1 MRIVEPSVY
10 LLRQAHGELSHVAQC
25 ARICYGRKSGNDV
38 ATYVSLLKRN
48 HLSMLRHETY
58 YATVPVSRSNGII
71 YKVINTY
78 MENPYIK
85 YFTLDNKV
93 YIITNGNFLQD
104 IKKSNPVLLNLII
117 TYRISFDEA
126 ANIEYLWNHFIRY
139 TFIVN
144 TQISTSREL
153 NRVSPNNIAERSTRY
168 VYEDGSICR
177 PHWMSVEEADRY
189 NIDNVVLDEKTKLYI
204 ESCKKGFDD
213 YRTLIDNY
221 KMHRQDARGVLPLD
235 TLTKCAYTYSI
246 DEWRHIIDL
255 RYYNIT
261 GVAHPNARIIAGK
274 IRNILMNIGYN
285 FKESEDD
292 KL

>member
-10 LLRQAHGELSHVAQC
+10 LLRQAYDELSHVAQC
-25 ARICYGRKSGNDV
+25 ARICYGRESGNDV
-38 ATYVSLLKRN
+38 ATYASLLKRN

-58 YATVPVSRSNGII
+58 YAAVPVSHSNGII
-71 YKVINTY
+71 YKVINAY

-85 YFTLDNKV
+85 YFTFDDKV
-93 YIITNGNFLQD
+93 YIITNGNFIQD
-104 IKKSNPVLLNLII
+104 IKKSNPILLNLII

-126 ANIEYLWNHFIRY
+126 ANINYLWSHFIRY
-139 TFIVN
+139 TFIVT

-177 PHWMSVEEADRY
+177 PHWMSIEEADRY
-189 NIDNVVLDEKTKLYI
+189 NIDNVILDEKTKFYI

-213 YRTLIDNY
+213 YKTLIDKY
-221 KMHRQDARGVLPLD
+221 KFHRQDARGVLPLD
-235 TLTKCAYTYSI
+235 TATKCAYTYSI

-255 RYYNIT
+255 RYYNTT
-261 GVAHPNARIIAGK
+261 GIAHPNANIIAGK

-285 FKESEDD
+285 FKESEND

>member
-1 MRIVEPSVY
+1 MRIVEPDAY
-10 LLRQAHGELSHVAQC
+10 LLKQDNGEIAHIAKC
-25 ARICYGRKSGNDV
+25 ARICYGRESGNDV
-38 ATYVSLLKRN
+38 ATYSRLLKDN

-58 YATVPVSRSNGII
+58 YAVVPVSHSNGII

-78 MENPYIK
+78 MESPYIK

-93 YIITNGNFLQD
+93 YIITNGNFIQD
-104 IKKSNPVLLNLII
+104 IKKVNPILFNLINS
-117 TYRISFDEA
+117 YRISFDEA
-126 ANIEYLWNHFIRY
+126 AHITYLWSHFARY
-139 TFIVN
+139 TFIAI

-153 NRVSPNNIAERSTRY
+153 NRVSPNNIAEQSTRY

-177 PHWMSVEEADRY
+177 PHWMSIEEANRY
-189 NIDNVVLDEKTKLYI
+189 NIDNIVLNGATKLYI
-204 ESCKKGFDD
+204 ESCTKGFND
-213 YRTLIDNY
+213 YKALVDNY

-255 RYYNIT
+255 RYYNTT
-261 GVAHPNARIIAGK
+261 GIAHPNARIIAGK
-274 IRNILMNIGYN
+274 IRNILINIGYN
-285 FKESEDD
+285 FKDSDND

>member
-10 LLRQAHGELSHVAQC
+10 LLRQAYDELSHVAQC
-25 ARICYGRKSGNDV
+25 ARICYGRESGNDV
-38 ATYVSLLKRN
+38 ATYASLLKRN

-58 YATVPVSRSNGII
+58 YAAVPVSHSNGII
-71 YKVINTY
+71 YKVINNY

-85 YFTLDNKV
+85 YFTLDDKV
-93 YIITNGNFLQD
+93 YIITNGNFIQD
-104 IKKSNPVLLNLII
+104 IKKSNPILLNLII
-117 TYRISFDEA
+117 SYRISFDEA
-126 ANIEYLWNHFIRY
+126 ARITYLWSHFIRY

-177 PHWMSVEEADRY
+177 PHWMSIEEANRY
-189 NIDNVVLDEKTKLYI
+189 NIDNIVLDVKTKLYI

-213 YRTLIDNY
+213 YKTLVDDY

-255 RYYNIT
+255 RYYNTT
-261 GVAHPNARIIAGK
+261 GVAHPNASIIAGK
-274 IRNILMNIGYN
+274 IRNSLINIGYN
-285 FKESEDD
+285 FRNNNNDE
-292 KL
+292 L